1 MYSNRLFLFIE
12 LQATEID
19 CKPISN
25 LLKATDVVK
34 RIMIKTDYGT
44 CNGTVYGKL
53 HETIYTYV
61 YCSLIKNYLIIIMNY
76 ISIAGI
82 IASVLTLIVKIL
94 SEPLHMMTNPTIN
107 RLYLYCG
114 HYIS

>member
-1 MYSNRLFLFIE
+1 
-12 LQATEID
+12 
-19 CKPISN
+19 
-25 LLKATDVVK
+25 
-34 RIMIKTDYGT
+34 
-44 CNGTVYGKL
+44 
-53 HETIYTYV
+53 
-61 YCSLIKNYLIIIMNY
+61 MNY